1 MRNGLSRRGFL
12 GTAAALALPE
22 AEVPWVDYHAHPNP
36 VFTVEDIVALSK
48 RTGIRYGVVEHAG
61 KKEHRYPGLLSTDA
75 DLKRHIDRLE
85 GKPVLKGIQAE
96 WVDWMECFSKDL
108 VARLDY
114 VLTDA
119 LTMPDKEGRPQRI
132 FAPGYAVQDQQEW
145 MERYVAFHLRVI
157 SKEPIDILAN
167 PTYLPEAIAADYQTL
182 WTPERMTRIIRAA
195 LDNNVALEIDSLLKV
210 PKLPFLK
217 LARRMGARF
226 SFGSNTRGK
235 EVGDITYGLE
245 MAKELGLKR
254 KDMFE
259 PAPYG
264 KKPIQIRKLS

>member
-1 MRNGLSRRGFL
+1 
-12 GTAAALALPE
+12 
-22 AEVPWVDYHAHPNP
+22 
-36 VFTVEDIVALSK
+36 
-48 RTGIRYGVVEHAG
+48 
-61 KKEHRYPGLLSTDA
+61 
-75 DLKRHIDRLE
+75 
-85 GKPVLKGIQAE
+85 
-96 WVDWMECFSKDL
+96 
-108 VARLDY
+108 
-114 VLTDA
+114 
-119 LTMPDKEGRPQRI
+119 
-132 FAPGYAVQDQQEW
+132 

-167 PTYLPEAIAADYQTL
+167 PTYLPEAIAADYETL
-182 WTPERMTRIIRAA
+182 WTPERMKRIIRAA
-195 LDNNVALEIDSLLKV
+195 LDNNVALEIDSLLKGT
-210 PKLPFLK
+210 KLPFLK
-217 LARRMGARF
+217 VARRMGARF